1 MITSGLFK
9 ARKVIRSGPI
19 VKTMSA
25 KSLKGKGNF
34 QDVAIKNVESNRRLL
49 LEEIIYE
56 YCTC

>member
-1 MITSGLFK
+1 M
-9 ARKVIRSGPI
+9 
-19 VKTMSA
+19 KTMSA